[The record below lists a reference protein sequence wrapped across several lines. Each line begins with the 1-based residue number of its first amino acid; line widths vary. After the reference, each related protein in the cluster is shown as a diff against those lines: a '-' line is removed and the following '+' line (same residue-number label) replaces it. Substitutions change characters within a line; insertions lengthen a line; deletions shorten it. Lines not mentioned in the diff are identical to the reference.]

1 MARHLRQ
8 PVRIDPALDERVMR
22 AIATLPTPG
31 RSTAGV
37 AWSWLTRPR
46 RLTLTP
52 LGMVA
57 AAAALAAVVL
67 LYRRGPGPPVLP
79 RTDTRPFQFVLV
91 APRATRVSLVGDFN
105 DWDATRTPMRPSP
118 RGGSVW
124 TAVLPL
130 SPGRY

>member
-1 MARHLRQ
+1 MAGHLRH

-57 AAAALAAVVL
+57 AAAGLAAVVL
-67 LYRRGPGPPVLP
+67 LYRGGPGPPGLP
-79 RTDTRPFQFVLV
+79 RTAPRPFPFGLV
-91 APRATRVSLVGDFN
+91 PPPATPLALVGRVDY
-105 DWDATRTPMRPSP
+105 S
-118 RGGSVW
+118 
-124 TAVLPL
+124 
-130 SPGRY
+130 

>member
-37 AWSWLTRPR
+37 VWSWLTRPR

-57 AAAALAAVVL
+57 AAAPLAAVVL
-67 LYRRGPGPPVLP
+67 LYRRGPGPPVLL
-79 RTDTRPFQFVLV
+79 RTATRTFHFVLV
-91 APRATRVSLVGDFN
+91 APRATRLSLVRDFT
-105 DWDATRTPMRPSP
+105 DWDSTR
-118 RGGSVW
+118 
-124 TAVLPL
+124 
-130 SPGRY
+130 

>member
-1 MARHLRQ
+1 MAGHLRH

-57 AAAALAAVVL
+57 AAAALAAVGL
-67 LYRRGPGPPVLP
+67 LYRRGPRPPGLP
-79 RTDTRPFQFVLV
+79 RTDTRPFQF
-91 APRATRVSLVGDFN
+91 APRAPPAPRVSPVGAFN
-105 DWDATRTPMRPSP
+105 DRDATRTP
-118 RGGSVW
+118 
-124 TAVLPL
+124 LP
-130 SPGRY
+130 P